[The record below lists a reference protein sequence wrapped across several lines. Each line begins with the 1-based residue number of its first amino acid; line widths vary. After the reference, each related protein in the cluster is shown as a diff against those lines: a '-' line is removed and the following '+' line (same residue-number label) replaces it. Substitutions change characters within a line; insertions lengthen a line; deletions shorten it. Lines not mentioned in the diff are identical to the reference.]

1 MNESKVV
8 LLLLVFGAVILG
20 ITPGCQN
27 RPEPPTTT
35 ITPVVPTPTGTPA
48 PLPPP
53 PQPSTAD
60 KIKEIAEKKTVVISH
75 SERGNLVGAGVIIG
89 ENSSKVYVLTARHVI
104 GIQPQLV
111 EKDDGTSEPEDPYII
126 TTYDGEEFKVSYDNY
141 DKVVKIMPD
150 NTDLAV
156 LELESAQEPGNKDRG
171 AKLTTSVLPNKPV
184 YIFGYLPCSQ
194 SAKSGKIKRDQL
206 SSGSIEKFETN
217 PIFDKDLNLG
227 GYDIYYNN
235 NTIQS
240 MSGSPVFDE
249 RGHLVAIHAKTEKP
263 DKSYNTEACKALP
276 LKPNPDYGNNWGI
289 SVNRFLKFQE
299 DLPEGLRSIL
309 PPVPPPGTEPPHTPQ
324 PSPTPTPGVNCGPFR
339 DPLEVCPEEK
349 KP

>member
-8 LLLLVFGAVILG
+8 LLLLVLGAVILG

-35 ITPVVPTPTGTPA
+35 ITPVVPTPTATPT

-53 PQPSTAD
+53 PQPPQPSTSD
-60 KIKEIAEKKTVVISH
+60 KIKEIAEKKTVVISQSGH
-75 SERGNLVGAGVIIG
+75 LVGAGVIIG

-126 TTYDGEEFKVSYDNY
+126 TTYDGEEFKISYDNY

-150 NTDLAV
+150 KTTDLAV
-156 LELESAQEPGNKDRG
+156 LELESDQEPGNKDRG

-206 SSGSIEKFETN
+206 SSGSIEKVEKIPY
-217 PIFDKDLNLG
+217 PIR
-227 GYDIYYNN
+227 I
-235 NTIQS
+235 
-240 MSGSPVFDE
+240 
-249 RGHLVAIHAKTEKP
+249 
-263 DKSYNTEACKALP
+263 
-276 LKPNPDYGNNWGI
+276 
-289 SVNRFLKFQE
+289 
-299 DLPEGLRSIL
+299 
-309 PPVPPPGTEPPHTPQ
+309 
-324 PSPTPTPGVNCGPFR
+324 
-339 DPLEVCPEEK
+339 
-349 KP
+349 